1 VNYVGI
7 KGSFERAQ
15 TSFKWRIIDRY
26 FSFFARSKLKNK
38 TFSIISNNCI
48 SGGIYHKFG
57 LPFSTPT
64 VWCFFFPAEYIKF
77 LENLKG
83 HLNQPLQFTTQ
94 TKHPSA
100 QQLRQTIQRNY
111 PIGVLGGDVE
121 IHFLHYHTDED
132 AREKWNRRLARI
144 NWDNLFFLFSDSEPQ
159 EFTQTLLERYE
170 KLPFEHKLFFSSTP
184 QPNSKCT
191 VYVKDCFGSASV
203 SDSTRNRKY
212 EKYVDLTKWFNGEK
226 DFLKK

>member
-1 VNYVGI
+1 MSI

-64 VWCFFFPAEYIKF
+64 VWCFFFPEEYIRF
-77 LENLKG
+77 LENLKWY
-83 HLNQPLQFTTQ
+83 LNQPLQFTPQ
-94 TKHPSA
+94 TKHHSA
-100 QQLRQTIQRNY
+100 QQLRQPIQRNY

-121 IHFLHYHTDED
+121 IHFLHYHDEAYALD
-132 AREKWNRRLARI
+132 KWNRRLARV
-144 NWDNLFFLFSDSEPQ
+144 NWERLFFLFSDSEPQ
-159 EFTQTLLERYE
+159 EFTRTLLERYE
-170 KLPFEHKLFFSSTP
+170 KLPFEHKLFFSSKP
-184 QPNSKCT
+184 QPNSECT
-191 VYVKDCFGSASV
+191 VYVKDCMGSASV

-212 EKYVDLTKWFNGEK
+212 EKYVDLVKWFNGET